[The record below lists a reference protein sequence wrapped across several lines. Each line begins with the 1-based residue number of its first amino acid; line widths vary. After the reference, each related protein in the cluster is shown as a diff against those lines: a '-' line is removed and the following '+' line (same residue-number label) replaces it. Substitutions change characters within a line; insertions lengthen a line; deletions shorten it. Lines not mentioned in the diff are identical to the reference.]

1 MGFFYSIITLVLTF
15 KNGFRDSIIGKSF
28 FLVPRINTHKTCKNS
43 QDRLNTVSTPI
54 PVNPSS
60 SEANKFFCNSV
71 FKQQILSGYSSQT
84 SVTVLKYCKLREGNL
99 SNSADI
105 RGIIKFNPCKHT
117 SATATP
123 FSAALASGGAVK
135 KLFQE

>member
-1 MGFFYSIITLVLTF
+1 MHVTDTEQPKVHFAGVFQSFIVFLGMPYEANSDIKGNMQNEVEVFWCLLYAQHVKINFKKITF
-15 KNGFRDSIIGKSF
+15 KNGFRDSIIGKSV

-71 FKQQILSGYSSQT
+71 FK
-84 SVTVLKYCKLREGNL
+84 
-99 SNSADI
+99 
-105 RGIIKFNPCKHT
+105 
-117 SATATP
+117 
-123 FSAALASGGAVK
+123 
-135 KLFQE
+135 